1 MKHIKSWRLFES
13 QKYQIDFNE
22 PEDIETYKLDSKNN
36 TIRNEDCIDF
46 EVNQLEVNDII
57 YRICVDIDWNEFKWY
72 KNENNKPGCS
82 GAFGI
87 EQYPFEYAVVSVGD
101 DQIELIEI

>member
-1 MKHIKSWRLFES
+1 MKHIKSWKLFES
-13 QKYQIDFNE
+13 EIDFNE
-22 PEDIETYKLDSKNN
+22 PDDIEIYDLDSKNN
-36 TIRNEDCIDF
+36 TISNEDCIDF

-57 YRICVDIDWNEFKWY
+57 HRIRVDIDSNEFNWY
-72 KNENNKPGCS
+72 KNENNKPGCR

-87 EQYPFEYAVVSVGD
+87 KQYPFEYMVVSVGD